1 LALDTALVMQLCQLY
16 GLPMGGA
23 GARQLLGRLS
33 TQNALLVAIQLLL
46 GGMRSLLLLAAPLT
60 AGLSLAPAAPVALAQ
75 AALAVHTTR
84 LTGRLTATE
93 LLRSA
98 DRGQQRPGSLMRR
111 LARQDPQVR
120 AWLVQ
125 WRGLD
130 GPATRDP
137 SATALQALLP

>member
-1 LALDTALVMQLCQLY
+1 
-16 GLPMGGA
+16 
-23 GARQLLGRLS
+23 
-33 TQNALLVAIQLLL
+33 
-46 GGMRSLLLLAAPLT
+46 
-60 AGLSLAPAAPVALAQ
+60 
-75 AALAVHTTR
+75 
-84 LTGRLTATE
+84 
-93 LLRSA
+93 
-98 DRGQQRPGSLMRR
+98 MRR